1 MAYSV
6 SCYQESIQS
15 CSDAGAKNC
24 YSPVPYA
31 TQGAN
36 EKSQVRAKEFLITA
50 CVSPLLAQTSGQN
63 TK

>member
-6 SCYQESIQS
+6 SCYQESTQS

-24 YSPVPYA
+24 STSVPYA

-36 EKSQVRAKEFLITA
+36 EKRQVRAKEFLITH
-50 CVSPLLAQTSGQN
+50 VFLHF
-63 TK
+63 

>member
-15 CSDAGAKNC
+15 CSGADAKNC
-24 YSPVPYA
+24 SSPVPYA

-36 EKSQVRAKEFLITA
+36 EKSQVREKEFLITA
-50 CVSPLLAQTSGQN
+50 CVSPLLAQTSGLN